1 MLAGFLLAL
10 REGVEA
16 ALIVGI
22 VLGGLKKSN
31 RMDRAPRVWLGV
43 IGAAVISTIVAIV
56 LNVIGAEFD
65 GSGEQAFEGITMLL
79 AAGVLTWMIFWMQKQ
94 GRQVQI
100 GLAADVKSALSRGHD
115 WALFSV
121 AFLAVVR
128 EGIELALFLTAVNFS
143 EPIAGLEAPILGWL
157 GGLLGLIAAVIIGW
171 LMFDTAIKLNLRRF
185 FQLTSIILI
194 VFAAGLVGHA
204 VHEFNELGWIPP
216 VIDHLYD
223 FNAVMPESTVLGQF
237 LKALFGYTAS
247 PSLTETIGYLGYCV
261 VVFCMVRWFA
271 RKPIAR
277 AASNTLTG

>member
-22 VLGGLKKSN
+22 VLGVLKKMN

-43 IGAAVISTIVAIV
+43 VSATVISLIVAIM
-56 LNVIGAEFD
+56 LNVIGAEFE
-65 GSGEQAFEGITMLL
+65 GPGEVVFEGITMLF
-79 AAGVLTWMIFWMQKQ
+79 ATSVLTWMIFWMQKQ

-100 GLAADVKSALSRGHD
+100 GLESDVKSALSRGQD

-128 EGIELALFLTAVNFS
+128 EGVELALFLTAVNFS
-143 EPIAGLEAPILGWL
+143 EPVAGVEAPILGWL
-157 GGLLGLIAAVIIGW
+157 GGLLGLIAAAIIGW

-194 VFAAGLVGHA
+194 VFAAGLIGHA
-204 VHEFNELGWIPP
+204 VHEFNELGLIPP
-216 VIDHLYD
+216 VIERLYD
-223 FNAVMPESTVLGQF
+223 FNAVIPETTVFGQF
-237 LKALFGYTAS
+237 LKALFGYTAV
-247 PSLTETIGYLGYCV
+247 PSLTETIGYLVYYV
-261 VVFCMVRWFA
+261 IVFCLMRWFA

-277 AASNTLTG
+277 TATTG